1 MHNTIINYT
10 MERIVRLNSI
20 IDKLSKRIESA
31 PPGKLRVVQRPN
43 RTEYYHRRFPSE
55 KTGKYINK
63 NNSVLI
69 AALAQK
75 EYDTRALKR
84 AEHELKLWK
93 KIARLYPDETFELTA
108 ASIPEEITKL
118 ITPDFLSDK
127 AFINKWLNQPVKFL
141 AYNEE
146 NKRFIVGDNLRTR
159 SKSEYILATDFIEYK
174 IPFLYERGLFLP
186 VTEKWIYPDFTILN
200 PETREEIYWEHFGM
214 LDEPEYANKA
224 ILKLNE
230 YELNGIHLGHQL
242 IATFETSSHP
252 LDISLV
258 ESIMSDII
266 SGKWPR

>member
-43 RTEYYHRRFPSE
+43 RTEYYHRLFPSE

-84 AEHELKLWK
+84 AKHELKLWE

-118 ITPDFLSDK
+118 ITPCQQIL
-127 AFINKWLNQPVKFL
+127 LNIKNHSCTKEVFFCQ
-141 AYNEE
+141 
-146 NKRFIVGDNLRTR
+146 
-159 SKSEYILATDFIEYK
+159 
-174 IPFLYERGLFLP
+174 
-186 VTEKWIYPDFTILN
+186 
-200 PETREEIYWEHFGM
+200 
-214 LDEPEYANKA
+214 
-224 ILKLNE
+224 
-230 YELNGIHLGHQL
+230 
-242 IATFETSSHP
+242 
-252 LDISLV
+252 
-258 ESIMSDII
+258 
-266 SGKWPR
+266 

>member
-1 MHNTIINYT
+1 MNTIT
-10 MERIVRLNSI
+10 
-20 IDKLSKRIESA
+20 
-31 PPGKLRVVQRPN
+31 GF
-43 RTEYYHRRFPSE
+43 FPSE

-84 AEHELKLWK
+84 AEHELKLWE

-127 AFINKWLNQPVKFL
+127 AFINKWLNQPAKFL
-141 AYNEE
+141 AFNEE

-174 IPFLYERGLFLP
+174 N
-186 VTEKWIYPDFTILN
+186 TILVRKRSFSASN
-200 PETREEIYWEHFGM
+200 RKM
-214 LDEPEYANKA
+214 DL
-224 ILKLNE
+224 
-230 YELNGIHLGHQL
+230 
-242 IATFETSSHP
+242 
-252 LDISLV
+252 
-258 ESIMSDII
+258 
-266 SGKWPR
+266 SGFYYSQP

>member
-43 RTEYYHRRFPSE
+43 RTEYYHRLFPSE
-55 KTGKYINK
+55 KNGKYINK

-84 AEHELKLWK
+84 AEHELKLWE

-108 ASIPEEITKL
+108 ASISEEITKL

-127 AFINKWLNQPVKFL
+127 L
-141 AYNEE
+141 
-146 NKRFIVGDNLRTR
+146 
-159 SKSEYILATDFIEYK
+159 
-174 IPFLYERGLFLP
+174 
-186 VTEKWIYPDFTILN
+186 
-200 PETREEIYWEHFGM
+200 
-214 LDEPEYANKA
+214 
-224 ILKLNE
+224 
-230 YELNGIHLGHQL
+230 
-242 IATFETSSHP
+242 
-252 LDISLV
+252 SL
-258 ESIMSDII
+258 I
-266 SGKWPR
+266 SG